1 MLSIKKIIIILI
13 IIIIM
18 YVAVG
23 VGWNVGTCQKQSGA
37 GEEHKRSSHLS
48 SASNEDLDEEELVK
62 LRGRLVTQIFVFW
75 LEAKYLIST
84 FRYKTASHVG
94 IIAMPAN
101 IL

>member
-1 MLSIKKIIIILI
+1 
-13 IIIIM
+13 M

-62 LRGRLVTQIFVFW
+62 LRVGSLRNFFVFW
-75 LEAKYLIST
+75 LKARKCH
-84 FRYKTASHVG
+84 FRDKNT
-94 IIAMPAN
+94 
-101 IL
+101 LF